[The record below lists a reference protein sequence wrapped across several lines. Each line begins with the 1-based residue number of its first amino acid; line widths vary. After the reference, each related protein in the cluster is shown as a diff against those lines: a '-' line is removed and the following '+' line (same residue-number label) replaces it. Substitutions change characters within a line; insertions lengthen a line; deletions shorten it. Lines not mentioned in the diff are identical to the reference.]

1 MIGSSGSTT
10 PAQSAIASIPE
21 AGSGQAS
28 LE

>member
-10 PAQSAIASIPE
+10 PAQSAIATMPA